1 MRRPEIAIAIFDSTV
16 PAGSAQAVY
25 VEAVAEELTAAEHER
40 AIATYSRRSE
50 ADGAGQ
56 LHGPDVVA
64 PAPHRLYRARALQ
77 HFVPGANDRRILI
90 QLP

>member
-1 MRRPEIAIAIFDSTV
+1 MDRSEQDLV
-16 PAGSAQAVY
+16 
-25 VEAVAEELTAAEHER
+25 EHER

-64 PAPHRLYRARALQ
+64 PAPIASTVPRALQ
-77 HFVPGANDRRILI
+77 HFVLGANDQRILV

>member
-1 MRRPEIAIAIFDSTV
+1 MDHSEQDLV
-16 PAGSAQAVY
+16 
-25 VEAVAEELTAAEHER
+25 EHER
-40 AIATYSRRSE
+40 AIAAYSRRSE

-77 HFVPGANDRRILI
+77 HFVLGANDQRILV